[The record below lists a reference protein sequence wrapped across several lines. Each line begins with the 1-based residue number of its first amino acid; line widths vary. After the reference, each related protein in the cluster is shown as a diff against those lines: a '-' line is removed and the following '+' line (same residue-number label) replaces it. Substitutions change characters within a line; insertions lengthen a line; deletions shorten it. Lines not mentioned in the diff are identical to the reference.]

1 MLCATFFMMPKVASL
16 VMANGAL
23 AALSATLGSQKEI
36 SWLRLSFENV
46 TFESAQT
53 PYAPGD
59 DPWQI
64 ALASSEMAARIEA
77 ALAGHRFVPSGFEGL
92 TGAYYEALASGSA
105 LPITTED
112 ARRSLENHH
121 RPLSFGGDRRG
132 GGPPDRPRA
141 SEIRGLVTSAIR
153 CLGRAGLRVQTER
166 SNWVSGLT
174 SSAPSEDSEIPRRR
188 MLRAT
193 GKRGFPLSRGAKLR
207 PRVV

>member
-1 MLCATFFMMPKVASL
+1 
-16 VMANGAL
+16 L

-64 ALASSEMAARIEA
+64 VPASSEMAARIEA

-92 TGAYYEALASGSA
+92 TGAYYAALASGSA

-112 ARRSLENHH
+112 ARRSLEIITALYH
-121 RPLSFGGDRRG
+121 
-132 GGPPDRPRA
+132 
-141 SEIRGLVTSAIR
+141 SAETGAAVALPIAR
-153 CLGRAGLRVQTER
+153 EHPKYAG
-166 SNWVSGLT
+166 W
-174 SSAPSEDSEIPRRR
+174 
-188 MLRAT
+188 
-193 GKRGFPLSRGAKLR
+193 
-207 PRVV
+207 